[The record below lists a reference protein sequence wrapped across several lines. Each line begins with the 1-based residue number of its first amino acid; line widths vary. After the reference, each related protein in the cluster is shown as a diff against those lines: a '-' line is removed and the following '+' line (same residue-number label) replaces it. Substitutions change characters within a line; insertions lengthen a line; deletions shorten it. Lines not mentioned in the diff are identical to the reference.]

1 MGWIA
6 NLDIRSK
13 ILLIAVVGLIGFS
26 ISLFDNYQTSSNNS
40 SQMRVVRDVIFPTL
54 ERSDSAIVQLD
65 RYKDKLTEAVIVAE
79 EDVLTEAD
87 THANKL
93 TSLFREINEFDQ
105 SQSQAVSLILNKF
118 KAYQNITLSVSRAMI
133 NGDAPPASSISD
145 MKTQEAEI
153 TQSLSSFRN
162 DNYQR
167 FVGTID
173 AINTSSD
180 SAITRSWLLAV
191 GTFIVL
197 FGATFFIGNML
208 SNEIKGVVKSLK
220 EIARGDGDLTKRISA
235 HSKDEIGDLVDAF
248 NAFIDKLQGTIG
260 TVINTSNSLSD
271 NTNQLKSKVVEN
283 QQQITQFDEETV
295 KMMAAI
301 DDVANSIIDVA
312 DSASSAAEAA
322 LQANSESSNGRKIVA
337 SNAESMNQLA
347 IDVEEGT
354 NVTRSLEVEAGN
366 VGVVLDVIK
375 GVAEQTN
382 LLALNAAIE
391 AARAG
396 EHGRGFAVVADEVRT
411 LASRTQEATEEIQT
425 IIQRFQDGTK
435 DAVAAMEKGKG
446 QTEISVERA
455 NEAGDSLASISDKVT
470 SISKMNQHIADA
482 TSKQNTAAQDIQ
494 KALAQ
499 FKQLTEK
506 SNEIATAT
514 SLGYE
519 EMSQLTEQLRSEV
532 EQFKV

>member
-13 ILLIAVVGLIGFS
+13 ILLIAVVGLMGFS
-26 ISLFDNYQTSSNNS
+26 TSLFDNYQTSSNNS
-40 SQMRVVRDVIFPTL
+40 SQIRVVRDVIFPTL
-54 ERSDSAIVQLD
+54 ERSDIAIVQLD
-65 RYKDKLTEAVIVAE
+65 RFRDKLTEAVIVAE
-79 EDVLTEAD
+79 EDVLAEAN
-87 THANKL
+87 THADKL
-93 TSLFREINEFDQ
+93 TSLFREINEFDP
-105 SQSQAVSLILNKF
+105 SQSEAVSLILSKF
-118 KAYQNITLSVSRAMI
+118 KAYQDITFSVSRAMI
-133 NGDAPPASSISD
+133 NGDAPSPSAIND
-145 MKTQEAEI
+145 MKIHETAI
-153 TQSLSSFRN
+153 TESLSTFRN

-167 FVGTID
+167 FIGTID
-173 AINTSSD
+173 AVNTSSD
-180 SAITRSWLLAV
+180 SAITRSWLLAI

-208 SNEIKGVVKSLK
+208 SNEINSVVKSLK
-220 EIARGDGDLTKRISA
+220 EIARGDGDLTRRISA
-235 HSKDEIGDLVDAF
+235 HSKDEIGDLVAAF
-248 NAFIDKLQGTIG
+248 SEFIDKLQGTIG
-260 TVINTSNSLSD
+260 SVISTSSSLSD
-271 NTNQLKSKVVEN
+271 NTNELKIKVAEN
-283 QQQITQFDEETV
+283 QQQITQFDQETL

-301 DDVANSIIDVA
+301 DDVANSIVDVA

-322 LQANSESSNGRKIVA
+322 LQAHSESSNGRKIVTA
-337 SNAESMNQLA
+337 NAESMNQLA
-347 IDVEEGT
+347 IDVEEGAE
-354 NVTRSLEVEAGN
+354 VTRSLEVEAGN
-366 VGVVLDVIK
+366 VGIVLDVIK

-435 DAVAAMEKGKG
+435 EAVAVMERGKG

-455 NEAGDSLASISDKVT
+455 NEAGNSLAAISDKVT
-470 SISKMNQHIADA
+470 SINKMNQHIADA

-506 SNEIATAT
+506 SNEIASAT
-514 SLGYE
+514 SQGYE
-519 EMSQLTEQLRSEV
+519 EMSQLTEQLRQEV